1 MKGRRILTGSCPD
14 QPGLVAR
21 IANWVHEQGGN
32 IVELDE
38 HVDRSTNRFL
48 LRIEADFTEE
58 SESCGA
64 LQVKLADELGM
75 AFKSCFQLADSAQ
88 MERVALFVTK
98 LGHCLHDLL
107 SRYES
112 GELGVEIPLMISNH
126 ETFRPVA
133 ERHGIPFH
141 YFPMTKENK
150 AEQEARELELL
161 EKENISLVV
170 LARYMQIL
178 SSRMIEAY
186 PNKIINIHHSFLPA
200 FAGARPYHRAYDR
213 GVKLIGATAHY
224 VTEDL
229 DEGPIIE
236 QETARA
242 SHRDS
247 VSNLIRNGRDLEKIV
262 LARAIRLHL
271 ARRVLVDSGRTYVF
285 D

>member
-1 MKGRRILTGSCPD
+1 MKGRHILTGSCPD

-21 IANWVHEQGGN
+21 IANWVHGQGGN

-48 LRIEADFTEE
+48 LRIEANFDDG
-58 SESCGA
+58 SESCEVLEA
-64 LQVKLADELGM
+64 RLADELGVVYN
-75 AFKSCFQLADSAQ
+75 ASFQLTNAAQ
-88 MERVALFVTK
+88 RERVALFVTK

-141 YFPMTKENK
+141 CFPVTKENK
-150 AEQEARELELL
+150 GEQEARELELL
-161 EKENISLVV
+161 EREEVSLVV

-178 SSRMIEAY
+178 SSKLIETY
-186 PNKIINIHHSFLPA
+186 PNRIINIHHSFLPA

-236 QETARA
+236 QETTRA

-271 ARRVLVDSGRTYVF
+271 ERRVLVDSGRTYVF